1 MFPKGFNLSK
11 QKTILLVDG
20 DTLCFRSAAAAET
33 RSVDVIHKPSGR
45 SRIFTTRTAFKDYLK
60 GRDFEYKPDDYEFID
75 IQSEEDVSHPLH
87 SIKVQLKKMQEVT
100 QADQTRIFVGGKG
113 NFREELPLPTKYKSG
128 RDGLIRPI
136 HLSECK
142 EFAVRNLGAE
152 LINGE
157 EADDALIY
165 VGYNYLKQ
173 GHKVVLGSQ
182 DKDAHAYSGLHIYDF
197 TNEDSKVWEVPEWGD
212 LWLDQKG
219 KVRGNGFK
227 WYCHQ
232 MLLGDSTDDYKPVEI
247 LGLKFGEKSSYKLLQ
262 DVESKKQCWEVVV
275 NQYNKWFKDNPEY
288 TDWRGDKQIATPEF
302 MLQLYH
308 RCCRMMSTPDDD
320 LDLIEFCKK
329 EGLVW

>member
-1 MFPKGFNLSK
+1 MSK

-20 DTLCFRSAAAAET
+20 DTLCFRSAAAAES

-60 GRDFEYKPDDYEFID
+60 GRDFEYKSEDYEFVD
-75 IQSEEDVSHPLH
+75 IQSEEDISHPLH

-100 QADQTRIFVGGKG
+100 QADQIRIFIGGKG
-113 NFREELPLPTKYKSG
+113 NFREELPLPTKYKSS

-142 EFAVRNLGAE
+142 EFTVRNLGAE
-152 LINGE
+152 VIDSC
-157 EADDALIY
+157 EADDALVY
-165 VGYNYLKQ
+165 VGYRYLQQ
-173 GHKVVLGSQ
+173 GYKVILATI
-182 DKDAHAYSGLHIYDF
+182 DKDSHAYSGLHIYDF
-197 TNEDSKVWEVPEWGD
+197 TKEDSEVWEVPELGD

-247 LGLKFGEKSSYKLLQ
+247 LKLKFGEKSSYKLLQ
-262 DVESKKQCWEVVV
+262 NAESKKQSWEVVV
-275 NQYNKWFKDNPEY
+275 RQYNEWFKDSPEY
-288 TDWRGDKQIATPEF
+288 MDWRGDKQTATPEF

-308 RCCRMMSTPDDD
+308 RCCAMMRTPTDS
-320 LDLIEFCKK
+320 LDIHEFCKHT
-329 EGLVW
+329 GLDYGKN